1 MHTVLRYLL
10 NEPANNA
17 SLRQRLNLPHS
28 KSSTVSKLFRQAA
41 ERGLVKPFD
50 KHSSNKTK
58 KYVPAWSQDSSRI
71 PVKTKDYEKL
81 KLEEEKTKNSQNPPS
96 NKAFIDLEDEQ
107 LIRKARQRL
116 KEPGSIHVKLE
127 DL

>member
-1 MHTVLRYLL
+1 M
-10 NEPANNA
+10 
-17 SLRQRLNLPHS
+17 
-28 KSSTVSKLFRQAA
+28 
-41 ERGLVKPFD
+41 KPFD